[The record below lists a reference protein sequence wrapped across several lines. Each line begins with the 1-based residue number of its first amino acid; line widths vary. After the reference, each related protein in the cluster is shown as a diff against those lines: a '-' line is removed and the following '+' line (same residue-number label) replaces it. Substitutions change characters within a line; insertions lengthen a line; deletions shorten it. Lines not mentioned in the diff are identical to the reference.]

1 MPSPAAE
8 PDRLLA
14 RIAALELAFKGVVAH
29 LLRSNLLQAEDLDA
43 VREQALL
50 TLQLMQS
57 AGDTRFQVF
66 GARAE
71 EELRA
76 LFSSIEHGG
85 PDM

>member
-8 PDRLLA
+8 LDRLLA
-14 RIAALELAFKGVVAH
+14 RVATLELAFKGVVEH
-29 LLRSNLLQAEDLDA
+29 LLRSNLLQAEDLDT

-66 GARAE
+66 GARTE

-76 LFSSIEHGG
+76 LFSGIEQGR
-85 PDM
+85 PDI